1 MDTNTISDPA
11 AGLLALNDLPY
22 ACDIAQA
29 LDHMRAHHLTQLWV
43 CPPLHIERGAEALA
57 RARAAGWQVHISPP
71 REGELAA
78 PSDDPAAADDWI
90 IAFRP
95 GEWTP
100 AGYSIVFPA
109 LDPRRVWWDRDER
122 GIPVTPPTDAQA
134 LQAALVTFARAAGIA
149 YTRTPQATG
158 GRLLRALHS
167 GPHATALESATTGKA
182 ELPPPSQ
189 RDNGSEIQDAPIM
202 WRRPISEQAIAEQ
215 PYLLTF
221 DMNAQFLRATNGL
234 ALGFGPVTH
243 QVGALAQGYV
253 ATAWNA
259 GMPKAPRLIA
269 PGYYR
274 VWATNAGGAFA
285 RLGIPHPL
293 YRANLEARAFA
304 PSGVWVNAPTVRLLL
319 ELRIAFACSEAYTWQ
334 TSHRFFDP
342 WYKRLNAARLDLMAD
357 ASPAG
362 RLALDVVK
370 QVYARTVGALA
381 TDRRDD
387 GDALKRPDWRHA
399 VIAEARALHY
409 RAMLRCLDRGYTPV
423 LMTEDTLG
431 WLSPTP
437 DVTEL
442 ATRLDLRVS
451 ATAGHYKI
459 KDHVDLAAYPDVAA
473 LLCAPATTT
482 GDLQKRLAAI
492 RREKRE
498 KERETA
504 GGQA

>member
-1 MDTNTISDPA
+1 MATNTAADPA
-11 AGLLALNDLPY
+11 AGLLVLNDLPY
-22 ACDIAQA
+22 ACDIGQA
-29 LDHMRAHHLTQLWV
+29 LDHMRAHRLSQLWV
-43 CPPLHIERGAEALA
+43 CPPLHIARDAEALE
-57 RARAAGWQVHISPP
+57 RARASGWQIHISPP
-71 REGELAA
+71 RDGELAA
-78 PSDDPAAADDWI
+78 PSEQPAAADDWI

-100 AGYSIVFPA
+100 AGYSLVFPA
-109 LDPRRVWWDRDER
+109 LDPRRIWSAAE
-122 GIPVTPPTDAQA
+122 GDAQS
-134 LQAALVTFARAAGIA
+134 LQAALATFARAVGVP
-149 YTRTPQATG
+149 YYRTPQATG
-158 GRLLRALHS
+158 ARLLRALHS
-167 GPHATALESATTGKA
+167 GPHATALETATTGKA
-182 ELPPPSQ
+182 ELPRPSQ
-189 RDNGSEIQDAPIM
+189 REHGAEIQDAPIM
-202 WRRPISEQAIAEQ
+202 WRRPVTSDALEAHG

-234 ALGFGPVTH
+234 PLGFGAVTH
-243 QVGALAQGYV
+243 LTAYAAEGYT
-253 ATAWNA
+253 ATAWRA

-274 VWATNAGGAFA
+274 VWATNASGAFA

-370 QVYARTVGALA
+370 QVYARTVGDLA
-381 TDRRDD
+381 YAKRPDD
-387 GDALKRPDWRHA
+387 DPLKRPDWRHA

-431 WLSPTP
+431 WLSSTP

-459 KDHVDLAAYPDVAA
+459 KDHIDLAAYPDVAT

-492 RREKRE
+492 RREQ
-498 KERETA
+498 RETA

>member
-1 MDTNTISDPA
+1 MTTRHVPANADPA
-11 AGLLALNDLPY
+11 AGLLVLNDLPY
-22 ACDIAQA
+22 ACDIGQA
-29 LDHMRAHHLTQLWV
+29 LDLMREQHVTQLWV
-43 CPPLHIERGAEALA
+43 CPPLHISRDAEAIA
-57 RARAAGWQVHISPP
+57 RARASGWQIHISPP

-78 PSDDPAAADDWI
+78 PADNPAAADDWI

-109 LDPRRVWWDRDER
+109 LDPRRIWSAAGDD
-122 GIPVTPPTDAQA
+122 PQA
-134 LQAALVTFARAAGIA
+134 LHAALAAFARAVGIA
-149 YTRTPQATG
+149 YTRTPQSTG

-167 GPHATALESATTGKA
+167 GPHATALETATSGKA
-182 ELPPPSQ
+182 ELPPPAQ
-189 RDNGSEIQDAPIM
+189 RDNGAEIQDAPIM
-202 WRRPISEQAIAEQ
+202 WRRPPSADELEACTEANG

-234 ALGFGPVTH
+234 ALGFGPTTH
-243 QVGALAQGYV
+243 LTGAAAEGYV
-253 ATAWNA
+253 AAAWRA
-259 GMPKAPRLIA
+259 GMPTAPRLIA

-274 VWATNAGGAFA
+274 VWALHGSPTSGPFA

-293 YRANLEARAFA
+293 YRAQHEARAFA
-304 PSGVWVNAPTVRLLL
+304 PPGVWVNAPTVRLLL
-319 ELRIAFACSEAYTWQ
+319 ELRVTFACSEAYTWP

-342 WYKRLNAARLDLMAD
+342 WYKRLNQARLDLMRD
-357 ASPAG
+357 ESPAG

-370 QVYARTVGALA
+370 QVYARTVGDLA
-381 TDRRDD
+381 YARRDD

-409 RAMLRCLDRGYTPV
+409 RAMLRGLDRGYTPV

-431 WLSPTP
+431 WLSSTP
-437 DVTEL
+437 DVMGM
-442 ATRLDLRVS
+442 AARLDLRVS

-459 KDHVDLAAYPDVAA
+459 KDHVDLRAYPDVAA
-473 LLCAPATTT
+473 LLCGPATTT

-492 RREKRE
+492 RREKAVQAE
-498 KERETA
+498 ATA
-504 GGQA
+504 